1 MERFIDLVKD
11 AMFLA
16 TIGAVL
22 GLGAWGLGWLVVLE
36 LRHVHG

>member
-1 MERFIDLVKD
+1 MEYFIAQMKG

-22 GLGAWGLGWLVVLE
+22 GLGAWGLMWLVALE

>member
-1 MERFIDLVKD
+1 MEYFIDQVKG

-22 GLGAWGLGWLVVLE
+22 GLGAWGLVWLVALE

>member
-1 MERFIDLVKD
+1 MEHFIDRVKD
-11 AMFLA
+11 VMFLA

-22 GLGAWGLGWLVVLE
+22 GLGIWGWVWLVALE

>member
-1 MERFIDLVKD
+1 MERFIDQVKD

-22 GLGAWGLGWLVVLE
+22 GLGAWGLVWLVALE